1 MSGAGGGAV
10 IHWHHRTAVSTELLL
25 SCTLVH
31 DVVSVP
37 MATVSKWVLYYQS
50 MPPSQGPIKF
60 MWHLESSCPE
70 GSINLALLCIIP
82 SGGSAVSC

>member
-1 MSGAGGGAV
+1 MSGAGSGAV

-37 MATVSKWVLYYQS
+37 MATVSKWVLYHHS
-50 MPPSQGPIKF
+50 MPT
-60 MWHLESSCPE
+60 SCHVRSRHVTDPL
-70 GSINLALLCIIP
+70 N
-82 SGGSAVSC
+82 SCGT